1 MNKKQKYINFFKSY
15 IKSIIVLLIVSFL
28 ILVILYNMKF
38 TYRYISNSLFIPSI
52 LTFIVSIGINVGA
65 TNIMNPMKYTFMKI
79 TNRKK
84 TNAEYEDYAD
94 YLDQK
99 EVKANSNWGLT
110 FAILTLLI
118 LSLVF
123 AFIN

>member
-38 TYRYISNSLFIPSI
+38 TYPYISNSLFIPSI

-99 EVKANSNWGLT
+99 EVKPNSNWGLT
-110 FAILTLLI
+110 FATLTLLI

>member
-110 FAILTLLI
+110 FATLTLLI